1 MASSSASTP
10 VFEASTR
17 IEAWPEGYNGWYG
30 AVCVRINPD
39 GTYHVLFDDQ
49 EEVSSL
55 DPGRVRAPTKLLIGT
70 TAAVMYRGEW
80 VSCFVSHVSGDADAE
95 EVTVTFSNGERQSG
109 LHRTDLMFPPSHD
122 EDAEELERTQAKRA
136 SEEKQERTNDAATK
150 VQAVW
155 RGRQVQREELLK
167 PKYDVNDNSTQLANG
182 EIVSVNYHGSG
193 NYYPGKVVGSR
204 RQLNGKFRYE
214 ILYDDGDMESDVPRT
229 RIVPRTLEPKPLGAN
244 DAAPSNRSN
253 AASTTGETGDLQ
265 RFDPVSVNYHNSGNY
280 YPGKIAQVVFDE
292 DTGETVYDILYED
305 GDVEAA
311 VPRHRIVPLGQVG
324 GAPVSFQPVSATSI
338 QARGSSSDGGGE
350 PGTGEDDAQ
359 GSSQPSTSI
368 GAKPSP
374 VEAAAGSGDAS
385 RDARQSQ
392 SGQASNSSAAP
403 AHRQRV
409 TESASSSSS
418 SAPMPPFRAKT
429 YDTSGSSS
437 SLSEAR
443 RLMRSALA
451 LDLLV
456 EWITCWGG
464 GGGGGAT
471 LPESA
476 AVATQGLEAL
486 THPSIQFSVPGLD
499 VYCSGIDEMLEY
511 RTTVLKRLG
520 LLSFDSARVVEMTD
534 SEITVS
540 CQAHEFD
547 TRESLS
553 DTGPTGQPCLHAQVT
568 MTLTRLEGDKGA
580 TSYVATSCTF
590 DVVWR
595 SLQSGLKDRRP

>member
-1 MASSSASTP
+1 
-10 VFEASTR
+10 
-17 IEAWPEGYNGWYG
+17 
-30 AVCVRINPD
+30 
-39 GTYHVLFDDQ
+39 
-49 EEVSSL
+49 
-55 DPGRVRAPTKLLIGT
+55 
-70 TAAVMYRGEW
+70 MYRGEW
-80 VSCFVSHVSGDADAE
+80 VSCFVSHVSGNADAE

-109 LHRTDLMFPPSHD
+109 LHRADLMFPPSHE
-122 EDAEELERTQAKRA
+122 EDAEELERTQAKKA
-136 SEEKQERTNDAATK
+136 SEEKQDRTNDAATK

-155 RGRQVQREELLK
+155 RGRQVQKEELLK
-167 PKYDVNDNSTQLANG
+167 PQYDINDNSAQLANG

-193 NYYPGKVVGSR
+193 NYYPGKIVGSR

-229 RIVPRTLEPKPLGAN
+229 RIVPRTLEPSPVETQDALSNHGNAN
-244 DAAPSNRSN
+244 AP
-253 AASTTGETGDLQ
+253 TDGKGDLQ
-265 RFDPVSVNYHNSGNY
+265 KFDPVSVDYHSSGNY

-292 DTGETVYDILYED
+292 DTAETVYDILYED

-324 GAPVSFQPVSATSI
+324 GAPVSFEPVSATSN
-338 QARGSSSDGGGE
+338 QALDNSDDA
-350 PGTGEDDAQ
+350 PGEDNPRHD
-359 GSSQPSTSI
+359 SQPSIET
-368 GAKPSP
+368 KPSQ
-374 VEAAAGSGDAS
+374 VETTSSADDAP
-385 RDARQSQ
+385 RDIQSQ
-392 SGQASNSSAAP
+392 NGHASDAGDEAP
-403 AHRQRV
+403 RHQTPREV
-409 TESASSSSS
+409 TESAS
-418 SAPMPPFRAKT
+418 SAPMPPFRAKV
-429 YDTSGSSS
+429 YDTSGS

-456 EWITCWGG
+456 EWISCWGG
-464 GGGGGAT
+464 GSGGGAT

-476 AVATQGLEAL
+476 IAATRGLEAL

-499 VYCSGIDEMLEY
+499 VYCSGIDKMLEY
-511 RTTVLKRLG
+511 RTTVLKKLG

-547 TRESLS
+547 TRENLS
-553 DTGPTGQPCLHAQVT
+553 DTGPTGQPCLHTQIT